1 MDDSKLKRQE
11 KKNLDRPK
19 VYAKQRMQLDKKK
32 QKTKNYNKQ
41 ISNQFLTATPEAGLE
56 ILFFTQYKS

>member
-32 QKTKNYNKQ
+32 QKTKNYNKR
-41 ISNQFLTATPEAGLE
+41 ISNQFLTATPEGLE

>member
-1 MDDSKLKRQE
+1 MDDSKLKQQE

-32 QKTKNYNKQ
+32 QKTKNYNKR
-41 ISNQFLTATPEAGLE
+41 ISNQFLTATPEGLE

>member
-32 QKTKNYNKQ
+32 QKTKNYNKR
-41 ISNQFLTATPEAGLE
+41 ISNQFFNSDSRGIRNT
-56 ILFFTQYKS
+56 LFYSV

>member
-32 QKTKNYNKQ
+32 QKQKNYNKR
-41 ISNQFLTATPEAGLE
+41 ISNQFLTATPEGLE

>member
-19 VYAKQRMQLDKKK
+19 VYAKQRMQLDKKQK
-32 QKTKNYNKQ
+32 QKTKNYNKR
-41 ISNQFLTATPEAGLE
+41 ISNQFLTATPEGLE

>member
-32 QKTKNYNKQ
+32 NKKQKIITNEFQ
-41 ISNQFLTATPEAGLE
+41 INF
-56 ILFFTQYKS
+56 

>member
-11 KKNLDRPK
+11 KNNLDRPK

-32 QKTKNYNKQ
+32 KKKIITNEFQLN
-41 ISNQFLTATPEAGLE
+41 F
-56 ILFFTQYKS
+56 

>member
-32 QKTKNYNKQ
+32 KKKKNYNKR
-41 ISNQFLTATPEAGLE
+41 ISNQFLTATPEGLE

>member
-19 VYAKQRMQLDKKK
+19 VYAKQRMQLNKKK
-32 QKTKNYNKQ
+32 QKTKNYNKR
-41 ISNQFLTATPEAGLE
+41 ISNQFLTATPEGLE

>member
-32 QKTKNYNKQ
+32 QKTKNYNKR
-41 ISNQFLTATPEAGLE
+41 ISNQFSTATPEGLE
-56 ILFFTQYKS
+56 ILFFSQYKS

>member
-32 QKTKNYNKQ
+32 QKKKNYNKR
-41 ISNQFLTATPEAGLE
+41 ISNQFLTATPEGLE